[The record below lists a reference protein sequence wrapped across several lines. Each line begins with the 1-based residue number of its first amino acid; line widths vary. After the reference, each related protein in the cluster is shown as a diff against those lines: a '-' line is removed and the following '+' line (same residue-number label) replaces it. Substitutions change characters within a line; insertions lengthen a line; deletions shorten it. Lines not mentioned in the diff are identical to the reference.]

1 MTENSLAPNLR
12 DKDFRGKN
20 LEGKDLSHADIRG
33 ADFSHAN
40 LTNAKFRQVKAGL
53 PPSWTIGLVTFS
65 LILAFLAGLTSA
77 YGGAVIGYLVMGN
90 ADELRLFGFLAAITL
105 AIFLFIVIARGLGT
119 MRTLAEIIAAGIIA
133 ATVLVAIIAFSPE
146 QESGLK
152 IALAAEFTI
161 MGLVGVAAGILNMAL
176 GVAIAK
182 TIILPNP
189 KILTSAIAFLGTIL
203 GAILGVR
210 QTGAFF
216 IAGILAIITIVL
228 GTHIGFQAISN
239 NQKYWLIRWLAI
251 TIVASRGTRFI
262 GANLTD
268 ADFTQANLT
277 HTDFSNANL
286 TRTRWLQAEG
296 LDFARREVASSY
308 EIVELSVGDSI
319 NPQSA
324 AIALQQLAQK
334 YPDKFELLA
343 IEGGGENNLKFHAKV
358 TETETPL
365 QLSDK
370 LNQIYRQIQLL
381 PDTTKEQILLE
392 EKDRYVDRLE
402 NLLTKAI
409 EKPNYYFE
417 TEGNV
422 TMTQNKGNVNI
433 SGTQGNIGGVV
444 AAGENQTMTGVAI
457 GAISGSVTNTINQLP
472 ETSQSEQPNLKELLT
487 QLQKAIETETELPNE
502 DKAEALEQVKT
513 LAEAGQTPEDNNLQ
527 KAAKTAMK
535 ILKGTTAGLS
545 ETTKLVLE
553 CSKLLPAISALLML
567 V

>member
-1 MTENSLAPNLR
+1 MVKKLQETNLR
-12 DKDFRGKN
+12 NKDFRNKN
-20 LEGKDLSHADIRG
+20 LEGKDFSHADIRG

-40 LTNAKFRQVKAGL
+40 LTNAKFCQVKAGL
-53 PPSWTIGLVTFS
+53 PPSWTIGLATFS

-119 MRTLAEIIAAGIIA
+119 MRTLAEIIAAGLIA
-133 ATVLVAIIAFSPE
+133 ATVLVAIIAFSPD

-152 IALAAEFTI
+152 IALGAEFTVL
-161 MGLVGVAAGILNMAL
+161 GLVGVAAGILDMAL

-182 TIILPNP
+182 AIVLPNS
-189 KILTSAIAFLGTIL
+189 KILTGAIAFLGAIL
-203 GAILGVR
+203 GAVLGVR
-210 QTGAFF
+210 QAGAFF

-228 GTHIGFQAISN
+228 GTHIGFQAIASN
-239 NQKYWLIRWLAI
+239 PKYWLIRWLAV
-251 TIVASRGTRFI
+251 TIVAMGGTKFI

-268 ADFTQANLT
+268 ADFTQATLT

-324 AIALQQLAQK
+324 AIALQQLSQK
-334 YPDKFELLA
+334 YPDQFELLA
-343 IEGGGENNLKFHAKV
+343 IEGAGQNNLKFHTKV
-358 TETETPL
+358 TESETPL
-365 QLSDK
+365 QLADE
-370 LNQIYRQIQLL
+370 LNKIYRQIHLANNQGFQET
-381 PDTTKEQILLE
+381 DRTIDILE
-392 EKDRYVDRLE
+392 R
-402 NLLTKAI
+402 LLTKVI
-409 EKPNYYFE
+409 EKPNQYYE
-417 TEGNV
+417 MKGEV
-422 TMTQNKGNVNI
+422 TMTESKGNVNI
-433 SGTQGNIGGVV
+433 SGISGNISGIA

-457 GAISGSVTNTINQLP
+457 GAISGAVTNTINQLP

-487 QLQKAIETETELPNE
+487 QLQKAIETEADLPNE

-513 LAEAGQTPEDNNLQ
+513 LAEAGQKPEDSAMQ

-553 CSKLLPAISALLML
+553 CSKLLPAITALLAL

>member
-1 MTENSLAPNLR
+1 
-12 DKDFRGKN
+12 
-20 LEGKDLSHADIRG
+20 
-33 ADFSHAN
+33 
-40 LTNAKFRQVKAGL
+40 
-53 PPSWTIGLVTFS
+53 
-65 LILAFLAGLTSA
+65 
-77 YGGAVIGYLVMGN
+77 
-90 ADELRLFGFLAAITL
+90 
-105 AIFLFIVIARGLGT
+105 
-119 MRTLAEIIAAGIIA
+119 MRTLAEIIAAGLIA

-146 QESGLK
+146 KGSGLN
-152 IALAAEFTI
+152 IALGAEFNVL
-161 MGLVGVAAGILNMAL
+161 GLVGVAAGILNMAL

-189 KILTSAIAFLGTIL
+189 KILTSAIAFLGAIL
-203 GAILGVR
+203 GTLLGVR

-216 IAGILAIITIVL
+216 IAVILAIITIVL

-251 TIVASRGTRFI
+251 TIVASGGTKFI

-308 EIVELSVGDSI
+308 EIVELSVSDSI

-343 IEGGGENNLKFHAKV
+343 IEGGGENNLKFHTKV
-358 TETETPL
+358 TETPL

-433 SGTQGNIGGVV
+433 TGTQGNVSGVV

-513 LAEAGQTPEDNNLQ
+513 LAEAGQTPEDSNLQ

-535 ILKGTTAGLS
+535 ILKGTTSGLS